1 MGPGASVPRVFPG
14 AVAVLTVAIDRK
26 GRHRG
31 RVLPSLRASAQRY
44 VGIQVTL
51 IFLHMLFHPAGPT
64 VSQKSRVCPYG
75 TEGQKAQL
83 SSIKASLKGL
93 YEEPH
98 GICNLITKL
107 VPLRT

>member
-1 MGPGASVPRVFPG
+1 M
-14 AVAVLTVAIDRK
+14 
-26 GRHRG
+26 
-31 RVLPSLRASAQRY
+31 LPSLRASAQRY

-51 IFLHMLFHPAGPT
+51 ILLHMLFHPAGPT